1 MDLTAYE
8 LARMAN
14 KAASGFAETGD
25 LTSEVAKL
33 ASENELTP
41 PQIQT
46 LVNEANHEVNRR
58 LYSTEDDKRFAF
70 KVATLDGVLDA
81 LNGRSELP
89 KVASVVQSGFH
100 SLSKDR
106 YVEKVA
112 SDAVEPDWI
121 RDPEM
126 RLRETKLYLKQ
137 AADQLK
143 SYADECS
150 AKKNYLTLKL
160 GESRAR
166 ALGEIKQL
174 VRNGTPFGTLYKAAQ
189 RFHAD
194 APKAV
199 RGIFEG
205 FHKEYSKT
213 ASAVEKE
220 LLKFDPD
227 ALDGKDEIGTRIVNG
242 NHPLFIHLDDMA
254 ADLKEYHDANICNE
268 GLRNT
273 FSAITSAIHR
283 LNTPEDVD
291 NYLANESQRFAYAVK
306 KGMDAAITAI
316 LDLREALPKA
326 EGHGSDKTAAKES
339 WWEGPK
345 GKAFAAKNPRSARAL
360 KYVTTPSGG
369 ARLAGRA
376 IAAPVVGGYRAGK
389 HLLGKGKELVT
400 TGKTS
405 FPALQD
411 ARKATQA
418 VGKAV
423 FSPAGLGTYNNPG
436 LLSLAGLLW
445 SGSQAAKGLGEAADV
460 AKHDLMAGGSRSA
473 GVGLS

>member
-33 ASENELTP
+33 ASDNELTP

-70 KVATLDGVLDA
+70 KVATLDGVMDA
-81 LNGRSELP
+81 LHGKADQP

-112 SDAVEPDWI
+112 SDAVEPDWV

-126 RLRETKLYLKQ
+126 RLRETRTYLKQ
-137 AADQLK
+137 AADQLQA
-143 SYADECS
+143 YANECS
-150 AKKNYLTLKL
+150 SKKNYLTLKL
-160 GESRAR
+160 GETRAQ

-174 VRNGTPFGTLYKAAQ
+174 VRNGTSLSTIYKAAQ
-189 RFHAD
+189 RFHPD
-194 APKAV
+194 IPKTV

-205 FHKEYSKT
+205 FHASYTKT

-220 LLKFDPD
+220 LLKFDPE

-254 ADLKEYHDANICNE
+254 ADLKEYHDADICND

-306 KGMDAAITAI
+306 KGMDEAVAAII
-316 LDLREALPKA
+316 DLRAVFPKA
-326 EGHGSDKTAAKES
+326 DGHGTDKTAGRMAD

-345 GKAFAAKNPRSARAL
+345 GQSFAAKNPRSARAL

-369 ARLAGRA
+369 ARIAGKVL
-376 IAAPVVGGYRAGK
+376 AAPAYGGYHAAR
-389 HLLGKGKELVT
+389 HMYGKGKELLT

-405 FPALQD
+405 FPALQ
-411 ARKATQA
+411 AA
-418 VGKAV
+418 GKAIS
-423 FSPAGLGTYNNPG
+423 SPAGIGTYNNPG

-445 SGSQAAKGLGEAADV
+445 SGSQAAKGLGEAADI